1 MKIQARMRLSSYLAH
16 ATPLLLKEIASVEN
30 VIKEC
35 EYVLLQLEVNQD
47 ANEMIVDMANKYGC
61 KVIMNTAPYAPM
73 TDEFLSKC
81 YMVTP
86 NEVEAEE
93 ITGVE
98 VKDLD
103 SAKQAA
109 AYFRE
114 KGVTDVVITLG
125 SRECSYHQRQRNR
138 CTGI

>member
-1 MKIQARMRLSSYLAH
+1 
-16 ATPLLLKEIASVEN
+16 
-30 VIKEC
+30 
-35 EYVLLQLEVNQD
+35 
-47 ANEMIVDMANKYGC
+47 
-61 KVIMNTAPYAPM
+61 
-73 TDEFLSKC
+73 
-81 YMVTP
+81 MVTP

-114 KGVTDVVITLG
+114 KGVTDVVITPWIKRRFVSSKG
-125 SRECSYHQRQRNR
+125 KEIVVPAYKVDAIDT
-138 CTGI
+138 TGAGMHLTEDFLQHFPKEKNSGKQ